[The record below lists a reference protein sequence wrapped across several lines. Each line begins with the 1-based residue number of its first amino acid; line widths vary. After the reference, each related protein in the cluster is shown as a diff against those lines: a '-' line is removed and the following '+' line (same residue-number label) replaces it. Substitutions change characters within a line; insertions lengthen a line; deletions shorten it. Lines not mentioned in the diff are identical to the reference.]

1 MEIPDSWVILKLPHN
16 IYKVF
21 AFFYG
26 GYLGSDYW
34 KLNSGITKI
43 EQDDEYYYFMGYS
56 GSVYKCHKKA
66 YGVSQ
71 SFGLSDLNEILKQG
85 KGLIELMDDS
95 ENFEKLE
102 L

>member
-1 MEIPDSWVILKLPHN
+1 
-16 IYKVF
+16 
-21 AFFYG
+21 
-26 GYLGSDYW
+26 
-34 KLNSGITKI
+34 
-43 EQDDEYYYFMGYS
+43 MGYS